1 MPEETHRK
9 KPTLTVAGGH
19 GQPPDALRQYVLTL
33 HDERE
38 ISELI
43 LKLEAVSN
51 GDDTAAQ
58 DAGIQA
64 LAKGARLDLADRS
77 VARRAILALGDRAA
91 ALRTTQLLSTLPSS
105 VDDEGIASSL
115 VRVMDAA
122 RLAEPVPERLPER
135 IAAAADGA
143 LEVLKRNATP
153 RSDVEVATWTALED
167 VVRRRTVPGFAR
179 AAAGINALEDHPL
192 QGALLRSPVLMAVL
206 VALPGLLTI
215 PMPISTPILLVVLA
229 LVGAFVVHP
238 IYVRQVAAPLKVL
251 GENLALET
259 NALRRRYEE
268 ETPESS
274 LEAVMTD
281 ALPVLDGERRA
292 GRADEESLRRAMAE
306 WLDGARLAESGRSPR
321 YVEQLRGFLEGTFV
335 HDYARYAKA
344 RGAFERG
351 LVTFVV
357 DSPIRM
363 AILTAIVTLPLS
375 VLASRVTPVPP
386 YVDFPLMV
394 ALLAA
399 LGATLPRLLVGTQPF
414 LQSAVRRLVAFQ
426 KELDS
431 LP

>member
-1 MPEETHRK
+1 VPEETHRK

-51 GDDTAAQ
+51 GDDAAAQ

-64 LAKGARLDLADRS
+64 LAKGGVVDLADRS

-91 ALRTTQLLSTLPSS
+91 ALRTTQLLSTLPAS
-105 VDDEGIASSL
+105 VDDQGIATSL

-122 RLAEPVPERLPER
+122 RLAEPAPERLPDR
-135 IAAAADGA
+135 VVAAADGA
-143 LEVLKRNATP
+143 LEILKRNAPP
-153 RSDVEVATWTALED
+153 RSDAEGATWTALEET
-167 VVRRRTVPGFAR
+167 VRRRTVPGFIR
-179 AAAGINALEDHPL
+179 AAAGINALEDRPL

-238 IYVRQVAAPLKVL
+238 IYVRQVAAPLKAL

-259 NALRRRYEE
+259 HALRRRYEE
-268 ETPESS
+268 EAPESS
-274 LEAVMTD
+274 LEAVIAD

-292 GRADEESLRRAMAE
+292 GRADEESLRKAMAG
-306 WLDGARLAESGRSPR
+306 WLDGARLSESGRSPR
-321 YVEQLRGFLEGTFV
+321 YVQQLRGFLEGAFV

-344 RGAFERG
+344 RDAFERA

-357 DSPIRM
+357 DSPLRM
-363 AILTAIVTLPLS
+363 AILTTIVTLPLS
-375 VLASRVTPVPP
+375 VLASRVTPLPP

-414 LQSAVRRLVAFQ
+414 LQSAVRRLIAFQ

>member
-19 GQPPDALRQYVLTL
+19 GQPPDALREYVVTL
-33 HDERE
+33 HEERE

-51 GDDTAAQ
+51 GDEGAAQ

-64 LAKGARLDLADRS
+64 LSKGARLDLADRS

-91 ALRTTQLLSTLPSS
+91 ALRTAQLLSTLPAS
-105 VDDEGIASSL
+105 VDDEGIATNL
-115 VRVMDAA
+115 LRVMDAA
-122 RLAEPVPERLPER
+122 RLAEPAPERLPDR
-135 IAAAADGA
+135 VVAAADGA
-143 LEVLKRNATP
+143 LEVLKRNAPP
-153 RSDVEVATWTALED
+153 RSDAEVATWSALED
-167 VVRRRTVPGFAR
+167 TVRRRTVPGFTR
-179 AAAGINALEDHPL
+179 TAAGINALEDHPL

-215 PMPISTPILLVVLA
+215 PMPISTPIVLVVLA

-238 IYVRQVAAPLKVL
+238 LYVRQVAAPLKML

-259 NALRRRYEE
+259 QALRRRYEE
-268 ETPESS
+268 ETPEST
-274 LEAVMTD
+274 LEAIIAD

-292 GRADEESLRRAMAE
+292 GRADEESLRKAMAE

-321 YVEQLRGFLEGTFV
+321 YVEQLRGFLEGAFV
-335 HDYARYAKA
+335 RDYARHA
-344 RGAFERG
+344 RARDAFERR

-357 DSPIRM
+357 DSPVAM
-363 AILTAIVTLPLS
+363 AIVTAVATLPLS
-375 VLASRVTPVPP
+375 VLASRVTPIPP
-386 YVDFPLMV
+386 YIDFPLMV

-399 LGATLPRLLVGTQPF
+399 FGAALPRLLVGTQPF

>member
-1 MPEETHRK
+1 VPEETHRK

-51 GDDTAAQ
+51 GDENAAQ
-58 DAGIQA
+58 DAGVQA
-64 LAKGARLDLADRS
+64 LAKGAGLDLADRS

-91 ALRTTQLLSTLPSS
+91 TLRTTQLLSTLPAS
-105 VDDEGIASSL
+105 VDDAGIATSL

-122 RLAEPVPERLPER
+122 RLAEPAPERLPDR
-135 IAAAADGA
+135 VAAAADGA
-143 LEVLKRNATP
+143 LEILKRNAPP
-153 RSDVEVATWTALED
+153 RSDAEIATWAALEET
-167 VVRRRTVPGFAR
+167 VRRRTVPGFAR
-179 AAAGINALEDHPL
+179 ASARINALEDRPL

-206 VALPGLLTI
+206 IALPGLLTI
-215 PMPISTPILLVVLA
+215 PMPISTPLLLVVLA

-238 IYVRQVAAPLKVL
+238 IYVRQVAAPLKAL

-259 NALRRRYEE
+259 QALRRRFEE

-274 LEAVMTD
+274 LEAVIAD

-292 GRADEESLRRAMAE
+292 GRGDEESLRKAMAE
-306 WLDGARLAESGRSPR
+306 WLDGARLAESGRSAR
-321 YVEQLRGFLEGTFV
+321 YVQQLRGFLEGTFV

-344 RGAFERG
+344 RDAFERG

-357 DSPIRM
+357 DSPLRM
-363 AILTAIVTLPLS
+363 AMLTAMVTLPLS
-375 VLASRVTPVPP
+375 VMASRETPLPP

-399 LGATLPRLLVGTQPF
+399 LGATLPRLLIGTQPF
-414 LQSAVRRLVAFQ
+414 LQSAVRRLAGFQ